1 MKKQTQVITII
12 VIGILSFSF
21 LEIKAQ
27 SGTLKSKNGF
37 LLFYSSDSLNFTLR
51 LDEPNTETPRWID
64 NNYLQLLKDH
74 LYIQV
79 IHKEAIIKKNT
90 PANDHLSILQ
100 KWETDYIES
109 SMHPSIKRTPFIN
122 DNNTIA
128 FKSNDLKFNA
138 WYYAVE
144 LNPGKLYFYFF
155 DIYKNGQYIRITFK
169 GNINVA
175 RLFIPAVLKGLQVYN
190 KKIDVNK
197 LQYSL
202 KNDQYGYS
210 E

>member
-1 MKKQTQVITII
+1 MKKAKLLITVIF
-12 VIGILSFSF
+12 IGILTFSF
-21 LEIKAQ
+21 LESKAQ

-51 LDEPNTETPRWID
+51 LDEPNTETPNWIE

-74 LYIQV
+74 FYIQV
-79 IHKEAIIKKNT
+79 IDKESIIKKNA
-90 PANDHLSILQ
+90 PASDNLSMLQ

-109 SMHPSIKRTPFIN
+109 TMTPSVKRTTFIN
-122 DNNTIA
+122 DNNSIGLK
-128 FKSNDLKFNA
+128 FNDLKYNA

-155 DIYKNGQYIRITFK
+155 DIYKNGHFIRITFN
-169 GNINVA
+169 GSLDAA
-175 RLFIPAVLKGLQVYN
+175 RLFIPAILKGLLFYN
-190 KKIDVNK
+190 KKIDIKK

-202 KNDQYGYS
+202 KNDQYSYS